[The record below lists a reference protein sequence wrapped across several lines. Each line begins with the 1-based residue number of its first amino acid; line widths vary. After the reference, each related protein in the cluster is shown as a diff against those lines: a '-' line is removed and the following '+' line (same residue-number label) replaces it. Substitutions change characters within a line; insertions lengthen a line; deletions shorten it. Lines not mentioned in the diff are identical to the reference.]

1 MAGVRAALAKAA
13 WYVREVM
20 GEGDYD
26 RYLAHHRRNH
36 PDRPPLSRRDFER
49 RRMDERERNPGV
61 RCC

>member
-1 MAGVRAALAKAA
+1 VTGLRVAVGRIG

-26 RYLAHHRRNH
+26 RYLAHHRRDH
-36 PDRPPLSRRDFER
+36 PDRLPMNRREFER
-49 RRMDERERNPGV
+49 CRMDERDRNPRM